1 MRSKAPLVLMEQ
13 LVMLLVFALA
23 AAVCIRAFAL
33 SERIAVDNAA
43 LDRAVQEAE
52 RAAELWKSGG
62 GDGAALEAVGFAAA
76 ENGWELRCDEDFA
89 PTQEADAPVIIRVM
103 MEEGAHN
110 PSFPMLRAQ
119 VEVLREEEILFS
131 IPVAC
136 QEVTP

>member
-33 SERIAVDNAA
+33 SERIAEDNAA

-62 GDGAALEAVGFAAA
+62 GDGAALEAAGFRAA
-76 ENGWELRCDEDFA
+76 ENGWELRCDEDFV
-89 PTQEADAPVIIRVM
+89 PTQAADASVTVRVTEAEPGRIPVRRV
-103 MEEGAHN
+103 
-110 PSFPMLRAQ
+110 L
-119 VEVLREEEILFS
+119 VEVLREGEVLFS
-131 IPVAC
+131 IPAAC
-136 QEVTP
+136 QEVTVG

>member
-33 SERIAVDNAA
+33 SERIAEDNAA

-62 GDGAALEAVGFAAA
+62 GDGAALEAAGFRAA
-76 ENGWELRCDEDFA
+76 ENGWELPCDEDFV
-89 PTQEADAPVIIRVM
+89 PTQTADAPVTVRVT
-103 MEEGAHN
+103 EAEPGRI
-110 PSFPMLRAQ
+110 PVRRVL
-119 VEVLREEEILFS
+119 VEVLREGEVLFS
-131 IPVAC
+131 IPAAC

>member
-33 SERIAVDNAA
+33 SERIAEDNAA

-62 GDGAALEAVGFAAA
+62 GDGAALEAAGFRAA
-76 ENGWELRCDEDFA
+76 ENGWELRCDEDFV
-89 PTQEADAPVIIRVM
+89 PTQAADAPVTVRVT
-103 MEEGAHN
+103 EAEPGRI
-110 PSFPMLRAQ
+110 PVRRVL
-119 VEVLREEEILFS
+119 VEVLREGEVLFS